1 MVLPAPARL
10 PVRVLA
16 DLVARLGLGELH
28 ISLAPS
34 PVWRDPTDQHSEHHS
49 EQRGE
54 RHLTRLGW
62 RRRNGSVDREVMAAL
77 AVLCRPDVGFH
88 GWLTHEH
95 RTTAVLAA
103 AVGREAVL
111 AVRVGETVS
120 LRGIHRHRLAER
132 LVSELP
138 EVEPGAG
145 PPLRVARAELSGTDR
160 TGRLRTE
167 GGTGLRR
174 ARPEVRAALR
184 VISAPTTGAGELYA
198 VGHGSPVD
206 YVDTAHGRYLV
217 TATRDVI
224 EIRPARR
231 PDVVAELQ
239 VRRRPATNAGNPT
252 ASEDDAD

>member
-1 MVLPAPARL
+1 MVLSAPARL
-10 PVRVLA
+10 PARVLA
-16 DLVARLGLGELH
+16 DLVADLGLGELH

-34 PVWRDPTDQHSEHHS
+34 PVWRDPADQRS

-54 RHLTRLGW
+54 RHLIRLGW
-62 RRRNGSVDREVMAAL
+62 RRRDGSVDREVMAAL

-103 AVGREAVL
+103 AIGREAVL

-120 LRGIHRHRLAER
+120 LRGIHRLRLAER

-138 EVEPGAG
+138 DVEPGAG
-145 PPLRVARAELSGTDR
+145 PPLRVDRAELSGTDR
-160 TGRLRTE
+160 TGRLPTE

-174 ARPEVRAALR
+174 ARPQVRAAIRL
-184 VISAPTTGAGELYA
+184 ISAPTTGAGELYA

-217 TATRDVI
+217 TTTRDLI

-239 VRRRPATNAGNPT
+239 VRHRSVAAAGNP
-252 ASEDDAD
+252 AAPEDDAG